1 MHYKK
6 TMLALTLAHLFAAP
20 VVLAQQTTE
29 KAADEPMES
38 ITITGSRINRTS
50 AQMSTPTTI
59 VDAATIELSG
69 AKNIGDLI
77 HQMPAL
83 ANGIGAVSSSDGNG
97 GNKDAAGLELANLR
111 GLGSVR
117 TLVLVDGRRHVPG
130 TAGEAAVDLSMIP
143 ASMIERIEI
152 VTGGASAIYGADAVT
167 GVVNFILKKNF
178 SGVEVDVSAGQ
189 TSKSDAKQKD
199 FKLTVGEN
207 FANDKLNATLHLN
220 YSDRDELPMS
230 ARDYANTNPAFA
242 RLGNAVPND
251 SISDTV
257 WHQDQRFQALSREGL
272 IYLPNARWVLA
283 GTPFDIINNPLPP
296 TFGGDPFGLGY
307 DTFTIDRDNGKFR
320 PFVSGSNCQVVPCD
334 GGDGFR
340 TPETNSLLTPSQR
353 YLVDFSSHYEMN
365 ELHSLYLDAKYG
377 KVEAAAAGQAS
388 VFHDDNFGPL
398 IPLRIDNPFIPA
410 ELKQLMTARAMN
422 VAALAVVGRPLRTD
436 NTRETLQFTF
446 GSKGILGDYSY
457 DTFIQ
462 HGEVSADLVSQDVL
476 MSRYYEALDATTD
489 ASGKAVC
496 RSGNSQCAPW
506 NAMFNQVSPE
516 ALAYVGVDLLT
527 KEKVEQTLASFAING
542 DLTELD
548 AGIVAFAAGV
558 EYRKESSE
566 STPDLLAQAVD
577 ADGVGSGL
585 VGSRTG
591 TTRAQNSYVKPTSG
605 EYDVKELFGE
615 LIVPLLSDYPLIDN
629 LELEVAGRISNHSIT
644 GTDSTYKLALNWA
657 LHEKV
662 RTRATYSLAVR
673 APNIAEL
680 FAPDSIS
687 GARMTDPCHAANRN
701 GGLNPAQ
708 RQANCLAL
716 GIPADFISEASF
728 GTRSVQT
735 RGNKDLKPEEATTY
749 TLGLVWLPMERLN
762 VALDYWNIEIDDAI
776 TSFDASDVLSN
787 CVDGASLDPTFC
799 SAVNRRADGNIN
811 LVSVANINASKFI
824 ANGTDLDVSYS
835 QPLAT
840 GSLDTALVV
849 TYLAEREF
857 WQNPEFQS
865 NALNDAGTARYPH
878 VRALLRAAYRTDTY
892 TIGWSMNFAS
902 KSTFNKT
909 TLNDD
914 AYPDWFDNKV
924 SSYAKH
930 NLFINYAISDDIS
943 TYLNVDNIGDKKPQN
958 LPGINQG
965 TLIYDAIGRRFNLGV
980 KVTF

>member
-1 MHYKK
+1 MNYKK
-6 TMLALTLAHLFAAP
+6 TMLALTLAQLFAAP
-20 VVLAQQTTE
+20 TVLAQQTTGQV
-29 KAADEPMES
+29 ADELIES
-38 ITITGSRINRTS
+38 ITITGSRINRSS

-69 AKNIGDLI
+69 AKNIGDLL

-83 ANGIGAVSSSDGNG
+83 VDGIGAVSSSDGNG
-97 GNKDAAGLELANLR
+97 GHKGRAGLELANLR

-117 TLVLVDGRRHVPG
+117 TLVLVDGRRQVPG
-130 TAGEAAVDLSMIP
+130 SAEEAAVDLSMIP

-189 TSKSDAKQKD
+189 TSKNDAQQKD
-199 FKLTVGEN
+199 FKLTFGQN
-207 FANDKLNATLHLN
+207 FANDKLNTTLHLN

-230 ARDYANTNPAFA
+230 ARHYANANPAFA
-242 RLGNAVPND
+242 RLETAMPGD
-251 SISDTV
+251 GISDTV
-257 WHQDQRFQALSREGL
+257 WHQDQRFQALSRDGL
-272 IYLPNARWVLA
+272 IYLPNAQWALP
-283 GTPFDIINNPLPP
+283 GTNFDIINNPLPP
-296 TFGGDPFGLGY
+296 TFGGDPFDLGY

-320 PFVSGSNCQVVPCD
+320 PFVSGTNCQVVPCD

-340 TPETNSLLTPSQR
+340 TAETNSLLTPSTR
-353 YLVDFSSHYEMN
+353 YLLDFSNHYEIN
-365 ELHSLYLDAKYG
+365 DLHNLYLNTKYG

-398 IPLRIDNPFIPA
+398 IPLRIDNPFVPS
-410 ELKQLMTARAMN
+410 ELKQLMAARGIN

-436 NTRETLQFTF
+436 NTRETLQFTL
-446 GSKGILGDYSY
+446 GSKGLLGNYSY
-457 DTFIQ
+457 DTYVQ
-462 HGEVSADLVSQDVL
+462 HGEVTADLLSQDVL

-496 RSGNSQCAPW
+496 RSGNSNCSPW

-516 ALAYVGVDLLT
+516 ALAYVGVDLLAT
-527 KEKVEQTLASFAING
+527 EKVEQTLASFTVNG

-548 AGIVAFAAGV
+548 AGIIAFAAGV

-566 STPDLLAQAVD
+566 STPDKLAQAID

-591 TTRAQNSYVKPTSG
+591 PTRAQNSYVKPTSG

-615 LIVPLLSDYPLIDN
+615 LIVPLVSDNTVIES
-629 LELEVAGRISNHSIT
+629 LELEVAGRVSHHNIT
-644 GTDSTYKLALNWA
+644 GTDSTYKLALNLA
-657 LHEKV
+657 LTEKI
-662 RTRATYSLAVR
+662 RSRATYSLAVR

-687 GARMTDPCHAANRN
+687 GARMTDPCHSANRN

-735 RGNKDLKPEEATTY
+735 QGNTNLKPEEATTY
-749 TLGLVWLPMERLN
+749 TLGLVWLPFERFN
-762 VALDYWNIEIDDAI
+762 IALDYWNIEIEDAI

-787 CVDGASLDPTFC
+787 CVDGATLDPKFC
-799 SAVNRRADGNIN
+799 GAVKRRADGNIN
-811 LVSVANINASKFI
+811 YVSVANINASKFI
-824 ANGTDLDVSYS
+824 ANGTDLDLSYS
-835 QPLAT
+835 QPMAT
-840 GSLDTALVV
+840 GSVDTALIV

-878 VRALLRAAYRTDTY
+878 VRALMRAAYRTDTY
-892 TIGWSMNFAS
+892 TIGWSMNFVS
-902 KSTFNKT
+902 KSTFDKT

-914 AYPDWFDNKV
+914 AYPEWFENKV

-930 NLFINYAISDDIS
+930 NVFMNYNINDSIS
-943 TYLNVDNIGDKKPQN
+943 TYLNIDNLGDKKPQY

-980 KVTF
+980 KVKF

>member
-1 MHYKK
+1 MNHKK
-6 TMLALTLAHLFAAP
+6 TMLALTLAQMFAAP
-20 VVLAQQTTE
+20 MLLAQQSNEQNT
-29 KAADEPMES
+29 AEPMES

-77 HQMPAL
+77 HQLPAL

-97 GNKDAAGLELANLR
+97 GNKSDAGLELANLR

-130 TAGEAAVDLSMIP
+130 SANESAVDLSMIP
-143 ASMIERIEI
+143 ASLIERIEI

-178 SGVEVDVSAGQ
+178 TGVEIDVSAGQ

-207 FANDKLNATLHLN
+207 FANDKLNTTLHLN

-230 ARDYANTNPAFA
+230 ARGYANANPAFA
-242 RLGNAVPND
+242 RLGTAKPND
-251 SISDTV
+251 GISDTV
-257 WHQDQRFQALSREGL
+257 WHRDQRFQALSREGL
-272 IYLPNARWVLA
+272 IYLPNAKWVLA

-320 PFVSGSNCQVVPCD
+320 PFVSGTNCQIVPCD
-334 GGDGFR
+334 GGDGFQ
-340 TPETNSLLTPSQR
+340 TPESNSLLTPSTR
-353 YLVDFSSHYEMN
+353 YLMDFSSHYEVSDQ
-365 ELHSLYLDAKYG
+365 HSLYFDAKYG

-398 IPLRIDNPFIPA
+398 IPLRIDNPFVPA
-410 ELKQLMTARAMN
+410 ELKQLMTARGIN

-436 NTRETLQFTF
+436 NTRETMQFTF
-446 GSKGILGDYSY
+446 GSKGLIGEYSY
-457 DTFIQ
+457 DTFFQ
-462 HGEVSADLVSQDVL
+462 HGEVDSELVSQDTL

-489 ASGKAVC
+489 ASGKAIC
-496 RSGNSQCAPW
+496 RSRNSSCAPW
-506 NAMFNQVSPE
+506 NAMYNQVSPE

-527 KEKVEQTLASFAING
+527 TEKVEQTLASYSING
-542 DLTELD
+542 DLAELD
-548 AGIVAFAAGV
+548 AGIIGFAAGV
-558 EYRKESSE
+558 EYRKESSQ
-566 STPDLLAQAVD
+566 STPDKLAQAID

-591 TTRAQNSYVKPTSG
+591 ATRAQNSYVKPTSG

-615 LIVPLLSDYPLIDN
+615 LIVPLLSDYTLIDS
-629 LELEVAGRISNHSIT
+629 LELEAAARVSNHSIT

-657 LHEKV
+657 LTDKI

-716 GIPADFISEASF
+716 GIPANFISEASF

-735 RGNKDLKPEEATTY
+735 RGNRDLKPEEATTY
-749 TLGLVWLPMERLN
+749 TLGLVWLPFDRFNL
-762 VALDYWNIEIDDAI
+762 ALDYWNIEIEDAI

-787 CVDGASLDPTFC
+787 CVDGAALDPKFC
-799 SAVNRRADGNIN
+799 RSVSRRADGNIN

-824 ANGTDLDVSYS
+824 ANGTDLDLSYS
-835 QPLAT
+835 LPLSA
-840 GSLDTALVV
+840 GSVDTSLVL
-849 TYLAEREF
+849 TYLGEREF

-865 NALNDAGTARYPH
+865 NALNDAGTSRYPH

-892 TIGWSMNFAS
+892 TIGWTMNYAS

-924 SSYAKH
+924 ASYAKH
-930 NLFINYAISDDIS
+930 NLFLNYNISDDVS
-943 TYLNVDNIGDKKPQN
+943 TYLNIDNIGDKKPQY

-965 TLIYDAIGRRFNLGV
+965 TLIYDAVGRRFNLGV
-980 KVTF
+980 KVKF

>member
-1 MHYKK
+1 MNHKK
-6 TMLALTLAHLFAAP
+6 TMLALTLAYLFAAP
-20 VVLAQQTTE
+20 TLSAQQVTGQT
-29 KAADEPMES
+29 ATEPMES

-59 VDAATIELSG
+59 VDSATIELSG

-77 HQMPAL
+77 HQLPAL

-97 GNKDAAGLELANLR
+97 GNKDRAGLELANLR

-130 TAGEAAVDLSMIP
+130 SADEAAVDLSMIP
-143 ASMIERIEI
+143 ASLIERIEI

-178 SGVEVDVSAGQ
+178 TGVEVDVSAGQ
-189 TSKSDAKQKD
+189 SSRSDAKQKD
-199 FKLTVGEN
+199 FKLTLGEN
-207 FANDKLNATLHLN
+207 FLDDKLNTTLHLN

-242 RLGNAVPND
+242 RLGNAKPD
-251 SISDTV
+251 DGISDTV
-257 WHQDQRFQALSREGL
+257 WHKDQRFQALSREGL
-272 IYLPNARWVLA
+272 IYLPNADWVLA
-283 GTPFDIINNPLPP
+283 GLPFDIINNPLPP

-334 GGDGFR
+334 GGDGFQ
-340 TPETNSLLTPSQR
+340 TPETNSLLTPSTR
-353 YLVDFSSHYEMN
+353 YLMNFSSHYEVSD
-365 ELHSLYLDAKYG
+365 EHSLYFDAKYG
-377 KVEAAAAGQAS
+377 KVDAAAAGQAS

-398 IPLRIDNPFIPA
+398 IPLKIDNPFAPA
-410 ELKQLMTARAMN
+410 ELKQLMTSRDIN
-422 VAALAVVGRPLRTD
+422 VAALAVVGRPFRTE
-436 NTRETLQFTF
+436 NTRETMQFTF
-446 GSKGILGDYSY
+446 GSKGLIGQYSY
-457 DTFIQ
+457 DSFFQ
-462 HGEVSADLVSQDVL
+462 HGEVDSELVSQDVL

-489 ASGKAVC
+489 TSGKAVC
-496 RSGNSQCAPW
+496 RSGNSSCSPW
-506 NAMFNQVSPE
+506 NAMYNQVSPA

-527 KEKVEQTLASFAING
+527 SEKVKQTLASYSING
-542 DLTELD
+542 DLAELD
-548 AGIVAFAAGV
+548 AGIVGFAAGV

-566 STPDLLAQAVD
+566 STPDQLAQAID

-591 TTRAQNSYVKPTSG
+591 ATRAQNSYVKPTSG

-615 LIVPLLSDYPLIDN
+615 LIVPLLSDYTLIDS
-629 LELEVAGRISNHSIT
+629 LELEAAARLSNHSIT

-657 LHEKV
+657 LTDNI
-662 RTRATYSLAVR
+662 RTRATFSLAVR

-687 GARMTDPCHAANRN
+687 GARMTDPCHSANQN

-749 TLGLVWLPMERLN
+749 TLGLVWLPFDRFN
-762 VALDYWNIEIDDAI
+762 VALDYWNIEIEDAI

-787 CVDGASLDPTFC
+787 CVDGAKLDPKFC
-799 SAVNRRADGNIN
+799 DAVSRRADGNIN
-811 LVSVANINASKFI
+811 LVSVANVNASKFI
-824 ANGTDLDVSYS
+824 ANGTDLDLSYS
-835 QPLAT
+835 MPLSS
-840 GSLDTALVV
+840 GSVDTALVL
-849 TYLAEREF
+849 TYLGEREF
-857 WQNPEFQS
+857 WQNPDYQQ
-865 NALNDAGTARYPH
+865 NALNDAGTYRYPH

-892 TIGWSMNFAS
+892 TIGWTINYAS

-909 TLNDD
+909 TLNND
-914 AYPDWFDNKV
+914 AYPEWFDNKV
-924 SSYAKH
+924 ASYAKH
-930 NLFINYAISDDIS
+930 NLFLNYQLNDDIS
-943 TYLNVDNIGDKKPQN
+943 SYLNIDNIGDKKPQY

-965 TLIYDAIGRRFNLGV
+965 TLIYDAVGRRFNMGV
-980 KVTF
+980 KVKF